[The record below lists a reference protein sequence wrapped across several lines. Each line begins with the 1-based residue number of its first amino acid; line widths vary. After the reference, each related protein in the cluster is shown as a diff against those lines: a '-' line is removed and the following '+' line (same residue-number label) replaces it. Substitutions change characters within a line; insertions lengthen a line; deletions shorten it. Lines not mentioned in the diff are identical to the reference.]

1 MAIFRVHTYMVKT
14 EKIGDL
20 TALFKEFG
28 AFVKKRPDLF
38 KEMKSWHV
46 HTKLAG
52 GKLGEFIEMAEFENL
67 GAFERLHEAVARDK
81 EYTTKYAELLQL
93 VVPGSY
99 QREIWSSV
107 AGG

>member
-1 MAIFRVHTYMVKT
+1 MAIFRVHTYTVKT
-14 EKIGDL
+14 EKISDL
-20 TALFKEFG
+20 MALFKEFE

-46 HTKLAG
+46 YSKLAG

-107 AGG
+107 AGS